1 MRQRT
6 LVISLL
12 ALAAC
17 GRAKQDALPIETAPV
32 ERRTII
38 VDAQATGVVEPINV
52 VEVKSKSSGQIVTM
66 PVEVG
71 SEVRPGDLLVQ
82 LDPRDVKNQYDQAA
96 ADLAAAK
103 ARQDVALSQRKRS
116 QELYDAQI
124 ITRQELE
131 SSGLEDENAK
141 AALVRARTNL
151 DIAEQR
157 LEDATVRA
165 PVTGTIIDKPV
176 SLGQVIAS
184 ATGSASGGT
193 TILKMADLNRVR
205 VRALV
210 NESDIG
216 NIQAGMPAQVV
227 VDAYPDR
234 PFTGT
239 VEKIEPQAV
248 VEQSVTMFPVLIALS
263 NESGLLKPG
272 MNGEVSVIVDQRDNV
287 LAIPND
293 AIRTMREVQMVSRML
308 GLNPDSVQAQL
319 RAQSF
324 GGPSAG
330 GPGGDT
336 AAPRGGEVRMARGD
350 VGLDAQPPQGGRMQQ
365 QITVTDEQCRA
376 VEAAFARHP
385 DARKQLD
392 AVREKMMAGGD
403 RAALA
408 AESQKIHATLGVDA
422 QVVRACQRRSG
433 EGAGAPGSASR
444 GADSPGSA
452 SRGAGAPMA
461 PPQQGDGRQQQ
472 GSSRPGM
479 SAAPAGMGGG
489 MGAGGRGARSGLVF
503 VKKGTTYVPRTV
515 RLGASDFDYTQVI
528 SGVEEGEEVAL
539 LAAVAAQAQR
549 TEAADRMRSR
559 MSVPGMSRTP
569 AAGAAGGAGGGPG
582 GGSGGG
588 SGGPPSGGGRPP
600 GR

>member
-1 MRQRT
+1 MRYRAIV
-6 LVISLL
+6 LSLL

-17 GRAKQDALPIETAPV
+17 GRAKQESLPIETAPV

-52 VEVKSKSSGQIVTM
+52 VEVKSKSSGQIITM

-103 ARQDVALSQRKRS
+103 ARQEVALSQRKRS
-116 QELYDAQI
+116 QDLYDAEI

-165 PVTGTIIDKPV
+165 PVAGTIIDKPV

-216 NIQAGMPAQVV
+216 KIQPGMPAQVI

-263 NESGLLKPG
+263 NENGMLKPG

-293 AIRTMREVQMVSRML
+293 AIRTMRELQMVAKML
-308 GLNPDSVQAQL
+308 GLNADSVQAQL
-319 RAQSF
+319 RSGF
-324 GGPSAG
+324 SGPSAG

-336 AAPRGGEVRMARGD
+336 APGGAEVRVARGD
-350 VGLDAQPPQGGRMQQ
+350 VALDAQPPQGGRTQQ
-365 QITVTDEQCRA
+365 PQITVTDDQCRA
-376 VEAAFARHP
+376 VEAAFAKNP

-403 RAALA
+403 RTALA
-408 AESQKIHATLGVDA
+408 AESQRIYATLGVDA
-422 QVVRACQRRSG
+422 QVVRACQRRDG
-433 EGAGAPGSASR
+433 TGPGAPAGAPRGAGAPG
-444 GADSPGSA
+444 
-452 SRGAGAPMA
+452 GAGAPMA
-461 PPQQGDGRQQQ
+461 APQQGG
-472 GSSRPGM
+472 GGARPGM
-479 SAAPAGMGGG
+479 SAAPAGMSGAMGGG
-489 MGAGGRGARSGLVF
+489 GAMAAGGRGARSGLVF
-503 VKKGTTYVPRTV
+503 VKKGLTYEPRMV
-515 RLGASDFDYTQVI
+515 RLGASDFDYTQVM
-528 SGVEEGEEVAL
+528 SGLEEGEDVAL

-549 TEAADRMRSR
+549 TQATDQMRSR

-569 AAGAAGGAGGGPG
+569 AAGAAGGGA
-582 GGSGGG
+582 SGGG
-588 SGGPPSGGGRPP
+588 GAPGGGGRPP

>member
-6 LVISLL
+6 IVLSLL

-17 GRAKQDALPIETAPV
+17 GRAKTADVPIETAPV

-52 VEVKSKSSGQIVTM
+52 VEVKSKSSGQIVQM

-71 SEVRPGDLLVQ
+71 TEVRPGDLLVQ

-103 ARQDVALSQRKRS
+103 ARQDVASSQRKRS
-116 QELYDAQI
+116 QDLFDAQI

-131 SSGLEDENAK
+131 SASLEDENAK
-141 AALVRARTNL
+141 AQMVRSRTNL
-151 DIAEQR
+151 DIAQQR
-157 LEDATVRA
+157 LDEATVRA
-165 PVTGTIIDKPV
+165 PVAGTVIDKPV
-176 SLGQVIAS
+176 SIGQVIAS

-193 TILKMADLNRVR
+193 TILKMADLNKVR

-216 NIQAGMPAQVV
+216 NIQAGMPARVV

-263 NESGLLKPG
+263 NEGGLLKPG
-272 MNGEVSVIVDQRDNV
+272 MNGEVSVIVDQHENV

-293 AIRTMREVQMVSRML
+293 AIRTMREVQMAARML
-308 GLNPDSVQAQL
+308 GLDPDSVQAQL
-319 RAQSF
+319 RAQFS
-324 GGPSAG
+324 GGPSAA
-330 GPGGDT
+330 GPRGDT
-336 AAPRGGEVRMARGD
+336 AAPAGAEVRVARGD
-350 VGLDAQPPQGGRMQQ
+350 VALQPPQGPSGGRMP

-376 VEAAFARHP
+376 VDAAFARHP
-385 DARKQLD
+385 NARQELD
-392 AVREKMMAGGD
+392 AVREKMMSGGD
-403 RAALA
+403 RQALM
-408 AESQKIHATLGVDA
+408 AESRRIYAGLGVEA
-422 QVVRACQRRSG
+422 QVVRACQRRG
-433 EGAGAPGSASR
+433 AEAAGAPGRAPAVQ
-444 GADSPGSA
+444 GAPN
-452 SRGAGAPMA
+452 GAGAAQGAPRQGGGGMA
-461 PPQQGDGRQQQ
+461 GGGGR
-472 GSSRPGM
+472 G
-479 SAAPAGMGGG
+479 GMGGG
-489 MGAGGRGARSGLVF
+489 AMGGGGRGRTGLVF
-503 VKKGTTYVPRTV
+503 VRSGTTYVPRSV
-515 RLGASDFDYTQVI
+515 RLGASDFDYTQII

-539 LAAVAAQAQR
+539 LAAAALQAQR
-549 TEAADRMRSR
+549 NDQNDRMRSR

-569 AAGAAGGAGGGPG
+569 TTPAGGGAAGGGAA
-582 GGSGGG
+582 
-588 SGGPPSGGGRPP
+588 GGGRPQ

>member
-1 MRQRT
+1 MRHRT
-6 LVISLL
+6 IVISLL

-17 GRAKQDALPIETAPV
+17 GRAKQETLPIETAQV

-52 VEVKSKSSGQIVTM
+52 VEVKSKSSGQIITM

-103 ARQDVALSQRKRS
+103 ARQDVAVSQRKRS
-116 QELYDAQI
+116 QDLYDAQI

-165 PVTGTIIDKPV
+165 PVAGTIIDKPV

-263 NESGLLKPG
+263 NESGMLKPG

-293 AIRTMREVQMVSRML
+293 AIRTMREVQLVSKML
-308 GLNPDSVQAQL
+308 GLDPDSVQAQL
-319 RAQSF
+319 RSQF
-324 GGPSAG
+324 NGGPSAG

-336 AAPRGGEVRMARGD
+336 AVPGGAEVRVARGD
-350 VGLDAQPPQGGRMQQ
+350 VALDAQPPQGGRTGQP
-365 QITVTDEQCRA
+365 QITVTDDQCRA
-376 VEAAFARHP
+376 VDAAFTKNP

-403 RAALA
+403 RTALA
-408 AESQKIHATLGVDA
+408 AESQKIYATLGVDA
-422 QVVRACQRRSG
+422 QVVRACQRRDG
-433 EGAGAPGSASR
+433 TGAGAPGSASR
-444 GADSPGSA
+444 GAGAPP
-452 SRGAGAPMA
+452 GAGAPMGA
-461 PPQQGDGRQQQ
+461 PQQGGAR
-472 GSSRPGM
+472 SGM
-479 SAAPAGMGGG
+479 SAAPAGMGGP
-489 MGAGGRGARSGLVF
+489 MGGGGRGGRSGLVF
-503 VKKGTTYVPRTV
+503 VKKGTTYVPRMV
-515 RLGASDFDYTQVI
+515 RLGASDFDYTQVL
-528 SGVEEGEEVAL
+528 SGLEEGEDVAL
-539 LAAVAAQAQR
+539 LAAAAAQAQR
-549 TEAADRMRSR
+549 TEANDRMRSR

-569 AAGAAGGAGGGPG
+569 AAGAGGGAPGGAGGPPG
-582 GGSGGG
+582 
-588 SGGPPSGGGRPP
+588 GGGRPP